1 MKSMTMLAAAATLAL
16 GAGVA
21 RADSMSLTTF
31 RDRVLPVLVQVDTHG
46 KVARLSPAIEL
57 TPRFDRLLRQ
67 TVGEMITGPAMD
79 HGKPVSSQFVMKLG
93 MQATARAD
101 GEYDTRFVYLSSSP
115 VPSGQ
120 WVWLNE
126 DGHRL
131 ALVRAEELTGRGA
144 RYRYHDVPAWRAP
157 WIGAQPTRQPPLP
170 TPAPAQAAPTSRPGR

>member
-1 MKSMTMLAAAATLAL
+1 MKSMMMLAVTTSLAL
-16 GAGVA
+16 VAGAA
-21 RADSMSLTTF
+21 SADSMSLTGF

-46 KVARLSPAIEL
+46 KVTQLSSAIEL

-67 TVGEMITGPAMD
+67 TVDEMITGPAMD

-120 WVWLNE
+120 WVWLKE

-131 ALVRAEELTGRGA
+131 ALVRAEELTGRGT
-144 RYRYHDVPAWRAP
+144 RYRYHDVPAWRDP
-157 WIGAQPTRQPPLP
+157 WIGARPMRQPPPP
-170 TPAPAQAAPTSRPGR
+170 TPAQTAPASRPAH